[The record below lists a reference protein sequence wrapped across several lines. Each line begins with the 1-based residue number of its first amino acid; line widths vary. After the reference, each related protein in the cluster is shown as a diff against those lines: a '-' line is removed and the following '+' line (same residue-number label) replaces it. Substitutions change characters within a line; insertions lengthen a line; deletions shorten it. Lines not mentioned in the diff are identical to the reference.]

1 MQVRLIKI
9 IIIFPFLIFAQTNI
23 DSYDVNTNYQLSS
36 ERYFSNKNGQI
47 MMKVNVWGHVE
58 APGGHLVYD
67 GIDFASL
74 ISIVGGPKPGANLKK
89 IRLYREMPDQNGKIV
104 YNIDFDEFIKSGDR
118 ANFIKINPN
127 DTILIPQ
134 KLSNSILKQ
143 IGTVNTFFSLIMI
156 YLQIKSSY

>member
-1 MQVRLIKI
+1 MVIRLIKI
-9 IIIFPFLIFAQTNI
+9 IIIIPILIFAQTEI
-23 DSYDVNTNYQLSS
+23 DSYDVKTNYQLSS
-36 ERYFSNKNGQI
+36 ERYFSNTDGQI

-58 APGGHLVYD
+58 RPGGHLVYD

-156 YLQIKSSY
+156 YLQIKTSD

>member
-1 MQVRLIKI
+1 MVIRLIKI
-9 IIIFPFLIFAQTNI
+9 IIIIPILIFAQTEI
-23 DSYDVNTNYQLSS
+23 DSYDVKTNYQLSS
-36 ERYFSNKNGQI
+36 ERYFSNTDGQI

-58 APGGHLVYD
+58 RPGGHLVYD

-74 ISIVGGPKPGANLKK
+74 ISIVGGPKTGANLKQ
-89 IRLYREMPDQNGKIV
+89 IRLYREIADQNGKIV

-127 DTILIPQ
+127 DTIIIPQ
-134 KLSNSILKQ
+134 KLSSSILKQ

-156 YLQIKSSY
+156 YLQIQSSY